1 MVSGIARVRRYFQR
15 REEAD
20 NQLSAIIA
28 EQNSVINR
36 PNHERPLATALVKL
50 LRKGI
55 KRH

>member
-1 MVSGIARVRRYFQR
+1 MVSGIACVRRYFQR

-55 KRH
+55 KKY